1 MVSSPS
7 YHRSQN
13 DSLISKRTIRVI
25 TCCIAEQMS
34 VSRRIGKIVFTII
47 FMHPRSF
54 EETAFCIPC
63 CQWLTVFIQNYHC
76 PGFFGKL
83 HHVFTQTSNTR
94 RDCLLLSFRQ
104 NGRFQGFIITVTL
117 KLSTPQSTEIHIIV
131 TISVIPYSRID
142 AVTSLHRISFRY
154 KRTIRFITH
163 SYPDTKYIILIFQW
177 KIHIILTIFTNH
189 ITIPKLTARPR
200 NILRGKHHSMIFY
213 FTVHH
218 IIHRIHV
225 IIFHIEMIAIIIFGN
240 TTFPIVRG
248 INIQFAIKYMYGRVS
263 HIITGN

>member
-54 EETAFCIPC
+54 EETAFRIP
-63 CQWLTVFIQNYHC
+63 
-76 PGFFGKL
+76 
-83 HHVFTQTSNTR
+83 
-94 RDCLLLSFRQ
+94 LLSMAYRLHPELPLHGVLRQ
-104 NGRFQGFIITVTL
+104 TPSCLHSNEQHATGLPPPLLPAKWQIPRLYYYGNVEVVH
-117 KLSTPQSTEIHIIV
+117 PQSTEIYIIV

-142 AVTSLHRISFRY
+142 AVTSFHRISFRY

-163 SYPDTKYIILIFQW
+163 SYPRYEIYHSDLSMENTYSTYHLYK
-177 KIHIILTIFTNH
+177 
-189 ITIPKLTARPR
+189 P
-200 NILRGKHHSMIFY
+200 HH
-213 FTVHH
+213 
-218 IIHRIHV
+218 
-225 IIFHIEMIAIIIFGN
+225 N
-240 TTFPIVRG
+240 PIVDG
-248 INIQFAIKYMYGRVS
+248 PPKEYPLWKAPLHDLFISPF
-263 HIITGN
+263 ITSSIEYT

>member
-54 EETAFCIPC
+54 EETAFRIPC

-76 PGFFGKL
+76 TGFFGKL
-83 HHVFTQTSNTR
+83 HHVFTQMSNTR

-117 KLSTPQSTEIHIIV
+117 KLSTPQSTEIYIIV

-142 AVTSLHRISFRY
+142 AVTSFHRISFRY

-177 KIHIILTIFTNH
+177 KIHIVLTIFTNH
-189 ITIPKLTARPR
+189 ITIP
-200 NILRGKHHSMIFY
+200 
-213 FTVHH
+213 
-218 IIHRIHV
+218 
-225 IIFHIEMIAIIIFGN
+225 
-240 TTFPIVRG
+240 
-248 INIQFAIKYMYGRVS
+248 
-263 HIITGN
+263 

>member
-54 EETAFCIPC
+54 EETAFRIPC

-76 PGFFGKL
+76 TGFFGKL

-94 RDCLLLSFRQ
+94 RDCLLLC
-104 NGRFQGFIITVTL
+104 
-117 KLSTPQSTEIHIIV
+117 
-131 TISVIPYSRID
+131 
-142 AVTSLHRISFRY
+142 FRY

-177 KIHIILTIFTNH
+177 KIHIVLTIFTNH
-189 ITIPKLTARPR
+189 ITIP
-200 NILRGKHHSMIFY
+200 
-213 FTVHH
+213 
-218 IIHRIHV
+218 
-225 IIFHIEMIAIIIFGN
+225 
-240 TTFPIVRG
+240 
-248 INIQFAIKYMYGRVS
+248 
-263 HIITGN
+263 

>member
-54 EETAFCIPC
+54 EETAFRIPC

-76 PGFFGKL
+76 TGFFGKL

-94 RDCLLLSFRQ
+94 RDCLLLSFRKKWQ
-104 NGRFQGFIITVTL
+104 IPRLYYYGNVEVVHPT
-117 KLSTPQSTEIHIIV
+117 IH
-131 TISVIPYSRID
+131 
-142 AVTSLHRISFRY
+142 
-154 KRTIRFITH
+154 
-163 SYPDTKYIILIFQW
+163 
-177 KIHIILTIFTNH
+177 
-189 ITIPKLTARPR
+189 R
-200 NILRGKHHSMIFY
+200 NIYNSYHLRH
-213 FTVHH
+213 
-218 IIHRIHV
+218 
-225 IIFHIEMIAIIIFGN
+225 
-240 TTFPIVRG
+240 PIQPDRCC
-248 INIQFAIKYMYGRVS
+248 NFLS
-263 HIITGN
+263 SD